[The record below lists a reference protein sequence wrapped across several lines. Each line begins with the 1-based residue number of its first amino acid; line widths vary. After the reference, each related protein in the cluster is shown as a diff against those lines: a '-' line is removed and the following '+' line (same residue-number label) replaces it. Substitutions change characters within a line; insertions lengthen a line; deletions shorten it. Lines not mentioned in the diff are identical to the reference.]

1 MKNKFKEIFI
11 FTTFL
16 FLCFSFSVEA
26 VTLYLEP
33 EEGEYYLD
41 DIFLVRIKLDTE
53 EEEVNAIKAELNF
66 PQNKLEVVDTT
77 KGGSVLVLWPE
88 EPIYSNEAGRI
99 FFIGGIPG
107 GFSGEAKVLSI
118 PFRVI
123 SSFDSEAVAEI
134 SFKENSEVFLNDKLG
149 TAAETVFKG
158 ATFNVFPEQAET
170 PKDEWQEYLKKDYS
184 LPEPFEILLK
194 QDPLIFD
201 GKYFIAFYA
210 TDEGTGIDYY
220 EIKEG
225 DGPWKRGQNP
235 YLLEDQSLQG
245 IIQVKA
251 VDKAGNERIV
261 QFIPPIVPEPDVFY
275 KGIYFQ
281 IITALLLIL
290 ILAISYLLL
299 FERKKEKTA
308 D

>member
-1 MKNKFKEIFI
+1 MTNKFKKIFI

-53 EEEVNAIKAELNF
+53 EEEINAIKAELNF

-88 EPIYSNEAGRI
+88 EPIYSNEAGRV

-134 SFKENSEVFLNDKLG
+134 SFKVNSEVFLNDKLG
-149 TAAETVFKG
+149 TTAEAVFNG

-170 PKDEWQEYLKKDYS
+170 PKDEWQEYLKKDHS
-184 LPEPFEILLK
+184 FPEPFEILLK

-225 DGPWKRGQNP
+225 DGPWKRGKNP

-245 IIQVKA
+245 IIKVKA

-261 QFIPPIVPEPDVFY
+261 QFIPPIIPEPDVFY
-275 KGIYFQ
+275 KSAYFQ

-290 ILAISYLLL
+290 ILSISYLLL
-299 FERKKEKTA
+299 FERKKEEIV